1 MTTKHGSKLL
11 PDDCMKMMSQMISQ
25 SKDRQGVGEACAEM
39 MSQFVD
45 PESSGSDFFE
55 TMSQMMASCCGI
67 QEKDDQII
75 KEA

>member
-1 MTTKHGSKLL
+1 MTTKQDSSFL
-11 PDDCMKMMSQMISQ
+11 PEDCMEMMSQMISK
-25 SKDRQGVGEACAEM
+25 SKDRQGVGDACAEM

-45 PESSGSDFFE
+45 PESSGSEFFE
-55 TMSQMMASCCGI
+55 AMSQMMASCCSI